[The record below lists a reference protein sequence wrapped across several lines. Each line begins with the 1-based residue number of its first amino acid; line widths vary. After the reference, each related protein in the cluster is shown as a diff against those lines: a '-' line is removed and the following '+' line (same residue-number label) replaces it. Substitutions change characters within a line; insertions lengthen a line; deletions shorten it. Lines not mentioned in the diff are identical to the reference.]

1 MTNKTRIES
10 GELYMK
16 NYKTIL
22 MLGCVCLLSIAAGCD
37 IQIGDWGQAKYE
49 RTIQRQAPLPAGSTL
64 VAKTSLGFVT
74 ITGADVTDCNVVA
87 EISGRAPTEEEAR
100 ELAEQV
106 EITLET
112 VGTTMTVK
120 ADKPTTK
127 HNRSISISYTITV
140 PKQTSVECASSYG
153 AIKVSEIDASV
164 SGKTSSGSVT
174 AENIRGSANLDT
186 SYGAVKCRNISG
198 KELAVKSSSGSITA
212 EGIKGPARLNTSY
225 GSITCRDFS
234 DGDIELRSSS
244 GTIKLSNASFGNCD
258 ARTSYGSIETDE
270 LKGDTI
276 KFHSDSGGIYVTNAS
291 ADTAE
296 ITTSYGRITG
306 RQITTRDLSAR
317 SGSGNLD
324 VDCSKATPADIT
336 ASLVTSYGS
345 IDFTAPPAFAGQV
358 DLSTS
363 YGSIRTSRPITVSG
377 QMSKTQLKGA
387 IGEGNGKL
395 HLQTSSGSINLM

>member
-1 MTNKTRIES
+1 
-10 GELYMK
+10 MK
-16 NYKTIL
+16 NHRTIL
-22 MLGCVCLLSIAAGCD
+22 TLGCVCLFLIVAGCD
-37 IQIGDWGQAKYE
+37 IQIGDWGRAKYE
-49 RTIQRQAPLPAGSTL
+49 RTVERKAPLPASSTL
-64 VAKTSLGFVT
+64 VAKTSMGFIT

-87 EISGRAPTEEEAR
+87 EICGRAPTEEEAQ

-112 VGTTMTVK
+112 AGNTMTVK
-120 ADKPTTK
+120 ADKPPTK

-140 PKQTSVECASSYG
+140 PKQTRIECASSYG
-153 AIKVSEIDASV
+153 AIKASDIDASV

-174 AENIRGSANLDT
+174 AENIQGSANLDT
-186 SYGAVKCRNISG
+186 SYGSIKCRNISG
-198 KELAVKSSSGSITA
+198 GELTVKSSSGSITA

-225 GSITCRDFS
+225 GSITCRDLS
-234 DGDIELRSSS
+234 DGDIELKSSS
-244 GTIKLSNASFGNCD
+244 GTIKLSNASFGDCGVH
-258 ARTSYGSIETDE
+258 TSYGSIDTEE

-276 KFHSDSGGIYVTNAS
+276 KLHSDSGSIHVTGAS

-306 RQITTRDLSAR
+306 RQITARDLTAR

-324 VDCSKATPADIT
+324 IDCSQTTPADIT

-358 DLSTS
+358 DVSTS
-363 YGSIRTSRPITVSG
+363 YGSVRTSRPITISG
-377 QMSKTQLKGA
+377 EISKKKLKGT

-395 HLQTSSGSINLM
+395 HLQTSSGSINLK